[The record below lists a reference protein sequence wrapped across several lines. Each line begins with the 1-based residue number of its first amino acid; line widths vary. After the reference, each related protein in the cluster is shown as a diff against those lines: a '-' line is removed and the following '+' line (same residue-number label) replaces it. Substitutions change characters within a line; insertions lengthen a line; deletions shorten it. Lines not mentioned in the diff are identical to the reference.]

1 MSISSS
7 KRYSSSNVTTST
19 ILNSNDDD
27 AQQFQQ
33 IIKYRKGMS
42 FLFFLFKSQCLLFL
56 FIIDIIIVLL

>member
-1 MSISSS
+1 MSISLS
-7 KRYSSSNVTTST
+7 KRYNSSDVTTST

-42 FLFFLFKSQCLLFL
+42 FFVFFLLNLFFLNISMPTFL
-56 FIIDIIIVLL
+56 VYN